1 MRERETERQRVSGGG
16 AERKGD
22 TESEAGSRLRA
33 ISTEP
38 DTELKLTDHEI
49 TTYMEVGPL
58 TN

>member
-1 MRERETERQRVSGGG
+1 MSRGG
-16 AERKGD
+16 AEREGNI
-22 TESEAGSRLRA
+22 EHEAGSSLLA
-33 ISTEP
+33 VSTEP